1 MKHCLTVNNSHS
13 KDNTSL
19 RRGLFKKKDVRL
31 TTEESEGESSPSTPR
46 DVASADDTVS
56 VGGGGSGGSPLLTQ
70 NCKQQKK
77 SGGKLQFAFNLLKSS
92 VKTDASEDEN
102 WTDEA
107 TAITN
112 LNPDDADSACSA
124 TLDSRQNRISF
135 RNAAQRVNYQRQS
148 VSTDN
153 VLESFDKPTDLN
165 VISLTQTYLPP
176 KRLVNILDVREGARR
191 FAFLLE
197 TCKPGQVPDAP
208 LLSAVSELKAP
219 VLSRAV
225 ILLECSHFVY
235 RCNRGDWPEW
245 IRSGSTQP
253 RPLGPNVPSNAPS
266 RPATS
271 GSRKAFLMQR
281 AAGRNFYEWALQ
293 IGVRL
298 QIALEREET
307 RSKQKEDKKRLKA
320 MDDLE
325 NFLDDGTVNDPS
337 GDGCPIAL
345 QLIAYTVLFEITAFL
360 RETFQLIPRSKITHK
375 NAGSNSGWEKLM
387 SHRRW
392 SILSNTFNQQGSIHS
407 INDLDPAMQPERR
420 VSYSTADEESSPRGS
435 HDLIEEPQLAGNAE
449 KK

>member
-1 MKHCLTVNNSHS
+1 M
-13 KDNTSL
+13 
-19 RRGLFKKKDVRL
+19 
-31 TTEESEGESSPSTPR
+31 
-46 DVASADDTVS
+46 
-56 VGGGGSGGSPLLTQ
+56 
-70 NCKQQKK
+70 
-77 SGGKLQFAFNLLKSS
+77 
-92 VKTDASEDEN
+92 
-102 WTDEA
+102 
-107 TAITN
+107 
-112 LNPDDADSACSA
+112 
-124 TLDSRQNRISF
+124 
-135 RNAAQRVNYQRQS
+135 
-148 VSTDN
+148 
-153 VLESFDKPTDLN
+153 
-165 VISLTQTYLPP
+165 
-176 KRLVNILDVREGARR
+176 
-191 FAFLLE
+191 
-197 TCKPGQVPDAP
+197 
-208 LLSAVSELKAP
+208 
-219 VLSRAV
+219 

-407 INDLDPAMQPERR
+407 INDLHPAMQR
-420 VSYSTADEESSPRGS
+420 
-435 HDLIEEPQLAGNAE
+435 
-449 KK
+449 KF